1 MRTLVIDMSDEQISF
16 HDATPKRSSAVKA
29 SLLAGL
35 SAGLMVGAT
44 IGVWSA
50 PGLAPDRS
58 ALNGAPQFVMN
69 ASYQMCSGATSP
81 ENFIF
86 ASWNDRVLSP
96 KLAPRPI
103 LEARNAASSKAIPRQ
118 IPSEAMPDSPLI
130 RVQNEFQSPRRR
142 RSPYSEE
149 AAKPDRAAAPPTDE
163 SKIIVTLT
171 KRALPDFEIENLHRL
186 EFGGPDDAIAQKLA
200 ILDKVEFDILK
211 NVNFDD
217 LHSIDVDFDEDRWEA
232 VETELDEAA
241 RRLRDELRRMRED
254 ESVAISDRE
263 AREIEQIIRD
273 ALREKSQALRDIGR
287 ERAHALREIARA
299 QARAAKASEKMRR
312 EGLAE
317 ALEAIEEA
325 REDLEDT
332 LEDARA
338 DREDALRDMQQDLED
353 ARREIEELR
362 RERGGV
368 VRIHAV
374 RPVAPAGPVWAM
386 VENDEAWALGDAD
399 MAADDA
405 DKAGRRG
412 FNIRIGLGGLGFN
425 FELERAQDRDAAG
438 PERQIPQFIQF
449 EKDA

>member
-1 MRTLVIDMSDEQISF
+1 MPHEKNLYR
-16 HDATPKRSSAVKA
+16 DAAPNRGSAVKA

-50 PGLAPDRS
+50 PGLAPDRA
-58 ALNGAPQFVMN
+58 ALNGAPQYVMH

-81 ENFIF
+81 ENFVF

-96 KLAPRPI
+96 KLAPRPM

-118 IPSEAMPDSPLI
+118 IPAEAMPASPLI
-130 RVQNEFQSPRRR
+130 RVQKEFLSPRAPA
-142 RSPYSEE
+142 SPPSAEVGQL
-149 AAKPDRAAAPPTDE
+149 DRVLTPPADE
-163 SKIIVTLT
+163 SKIVVTLT

-186 EFGGPDDAIAQKLA
+186 EFGGPDDEIAQKLA
-200 ILDKVEFDILK
+200 ILDKVDFDGLR
-211 NVNFDD
+211 
-217 LHSIDVDFDEDRWEA
+217 SIDVDFDEDRWEA
-232 VETELDEAA
+232 LETELDEAA
-241 RRLRDELRRMRED
+241 RRLREEVRRMTED
-254 ESVAISDRE
+254 ESVAISDPE

-273 ALREKSQALRDIGR
+273 ALREKTRALRDIGR
-287 ERAHALREIARA
+287 ERAYAMREVARA
-299 QARAAKASEKMRR
+299 QARAAKASEKLRR

-325 REDLEDT
+325 REDLEET

-338 DREDALRDMQQDLED
+338 DHEDALRDMHRDLED
-353 ARREIEELR
+353 ARRELEELR

-374 RPVAPAGPVWAM
+374 RPAAPTGSVWAI
-386 VENDEAWALGDAD
+386 VDNDGVWASGDAD
-399 MAADDA
+399 MAADDERE
-405 DKAGRRG
+405 DDRRG
-412 FNIRIGLGGLGFN
+412 FNIRIGLGGLGFDL
-425 FELERAQDRDAAG
+425 ELERAENGGASR
-438 PERQIPQFIQF
+438 PERQIPQFIRF